1 MRKIVIGIL
10 LVLPLIA
17 YSQKYQVDKA
27 KLDVLL
33 QAYFYTLPACD
44 TTVSK
49 LQTALDSLK
58 LTLQE
63 HYKYTEVIIQERD
76 NKAMEAETWRLKEAN
91 RNVIHKQELKTSR
104 NKGRK
109 EGFLAGGGIGLIL
122 LILVL

>member
-1 MRKIVIGIL
+1 MLIGIASLAQSDSSKLYQIEKWRLDRL
-10 LVLPLIA
+10 LHV
-17 YSQKYQVDKA
+17 
-27 KLDVLL
+27 
-33 QAYFYTLPACD
+33 YFYVQPACD
-44 TTVSK
+44 TTVTK

-91 RNVIHKQELKTSR
+91 KDVIHKQELKTSR